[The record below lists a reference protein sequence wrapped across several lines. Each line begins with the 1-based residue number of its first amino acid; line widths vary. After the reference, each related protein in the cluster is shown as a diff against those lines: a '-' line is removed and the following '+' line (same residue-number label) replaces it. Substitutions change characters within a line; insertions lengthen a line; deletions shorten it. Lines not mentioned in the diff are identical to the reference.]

1 MMGRIIALDMGS
13 VRIGVAVSDPLG
25 VFAQGI
31 AVLPAEGPW
40 MRRLEELMT
49 SYAADRILV
58 GFPRRTS
65 GEEGPEARR
74 MMELVALLRERF
86 PGVTVETE
94 DERFTTVMAHR
105 AMREGDASRGDR
117 RRKVDGV
124 AAALLLQGYL
134 DRRRN
139 AS

>member
-1 MMGRIIALDMGS
+1 MGRIIALDMGS

-58 GFPRRTS
+58 
-65 GEEGPEARR
+65 
-74 MMELVALLRERF
+74 
-86 PGVTVETE
+86 
-94 DERFTTVMAHR
+94 
-105 AMREGDASRGDR
+105 
-117 RRKVDGV
+117 
-124 AAALLLQGYL
+124 
-134 DRRRN
+134 
-139 AS
+139 

>member
-58 GFPRRTS
+58 GLPRRTS
-65 GEEGPEARR
+65 GEEGPEAHR

-86 PGVTVETE
+86 PGVT
-94 DERFTTVMAHR
+94 
-105 AMREGDASRGDR
+105 
-117 RRKVDGV
+117 
-124 AAALLLQGYL
+124 
-134 DRRRN
+134 
-139 AS
+139 